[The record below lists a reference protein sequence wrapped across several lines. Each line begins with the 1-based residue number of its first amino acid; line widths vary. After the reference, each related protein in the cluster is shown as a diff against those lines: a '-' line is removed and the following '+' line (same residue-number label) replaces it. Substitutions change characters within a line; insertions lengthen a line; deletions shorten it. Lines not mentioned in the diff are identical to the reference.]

1 MTTISGFD
9 IFYPDKEA
17 TQRIGVQPDIY
28 IDPTIEGIR
37 EGRDELIEKAIKL
50 LKKGFENFNRRIF
63 ILFKLKNLCKN
74 LNL

>member
-37 EGRDELIEKAIKL
+37 EGRDELIEKAIEIIKE
-50 LKKGFENFNRRIF
+50 GF
-63 ILFKLKNLCKN
+63 
-74 LNL
+74 